1 MSAVIEDYRTAPI
14 PEPERVLLD
23 WVVKLTVKP
32 SDCTESDI
40 DGLRALGWSDEDI
53 SAAGFTASYF
63 NFINRIA
70 EGLGVDPDPYMEDC
84 PPLGPCPWVD

>member
-1 MSAVIEDYRTAPI
+1 M
-14 PEPERVLLD
+14 
-23 WVVKLTVKP
+23 VKLTVKP

-70 EGLGVDPDPYMEDC
+70 EGLAA
-84 PPLGPCPWVD
+84 WT